1 MWTKAVAFLSWL
13 GFAWARR
20 RLDDEARREH
30 ALHLEWLVDRYVH
43 SGMTPEQAHAAA
55 RRQFGNPTWLREEM
69 YRMNGI
75 GWFDT
80 LRQDL
85 RQACRLMLRRRAL
98 TIGVAATLG
107 VGVGITSAIFSLIYA
122 LLLRPFPYPQPE
134 QLVRIY
140 SVPERNI
147 GQRGALAVPEMEVIR
162 ARSESLQGVGLFMMF
177 DTNLGGDAP
186 AQSVKIAW
194 VTPGLFELTG
204 VAPMLGRTFAPADDR
219 LGGENHKV
227 VLSHHIWRNRFG
239 SDPDILGKQVRMR
252 LLSYTVIGVMP
263 PGYRFPSNA
272 DVWAPIQSYL
282 NKFDRPLRLDWN
294 ARTFNAIARLRPGV
308 TLQQA
313 AADLRTLGAHVA
325 VEQPGSNRDLTYDVI
340 SLRTAEVGGLR
351 PYLTLLGIA
360 VAAVLLIACA
370 NIASL
375 LLTHAL
381 ARAREFVVRTALG
394 AARTRIV
401 RQLVTESVLLALLG
415 GTCGLAVASLATRA
429 LVALVPVDLPA
440 WIRIEINW
448 PVLLFGLGVTV
459 LTGLVFGLAPAVE
472 AARADLQTTLRPSS
486 GGSPRTGALRKGLIV
501 VEVALSCVL
510 LVISGLMLKAFLLLY
525 TSAPGFDTKHLL
537 TAFISPH
544 RVGTTAEMTHA
555 YWLIYNRTLEHLSRT
570 PGVIAA
576 GGATSVPYAFN
587 DNERPRSRMQI
598 RRRGDGGDPQQIQA
612 QIQAWTSQVSP
623 NYFSTMG
630 IPLLAGRDFTEGD
643 TIDRECVVVISARTA
658 ERVWGG
664 TRALGETAQF
674 GWDSTRESWCR
685 VVGIV
690 GNVRYRGSDDDQGGE
705 VYWSYRQREAG
716 SFYLV
721 ARTHGDPL
729 DYGSAVREAVTMGD
743 PETGVISIT
752 SMESAI
758 GESLW
763 RRRLWGVL
771 LGAFAALA
779 VALAAIGLYSILA
792 HSVRGRT
799 REMGI
804 RAALGARRL
813 DAIAVVCREAAAL
826 VLAGVILGLIG
837 ASFAARAMATLI
849 FQVQPYD
856 PSIFI
861 GTPLVLAAIA
871 TLACLFPARRAA
883 SVDAAIALRHDE

>member
-472 AARADLQTTLRPSS
+472 AARADLQTCRP
-486 GGSPRTGALRKGLIV
+486 
-501 VEVALSCVL
+501 
-510 LVISGLMLKAFLLLY
+510 
-525 TSAPGFDTKHLL
+525 
-537 TAFISPH
+537 
-544 RVGTTAEMTHA
+544 
-555 YWLIYNRTLEHLSRT
+555 
-570 PGVIAA
+570 
-576 GGATSVPYAFN
+576 
-587 DNERPRSRMQI
+587 
-598 RRRGDGGDPQQIQA
+598 
-612 QIQAWTSQVSP
+612 
-623 NYFSTMG
+623 
-630 IPLLAGRDFTEGD
+630 
-643 TIDRECVVVISARTA
+643 
-658 ERVWGG
+658 
-664 TRALGETAQF
+664 
-674 GWDSTRESWCR
+674 
-685 VVGIV
+685 
-690 GNVRYRGSDDDQGGE
+690 
-705 VYWSYRQREAG
+705 
-716 SFYLV
+716 
-721 ARTHGDPL
+721 
-729 DYGSAVREAVTMGD
+729 
-743 PETGVISIT
+743 
-752 SMESAI
+752 
-758 GESLW
+758 
-763 RRRLWGVL
+763 
-771 LGAFAALA
+771 
-779 VALAAIGLYSILA
+779 
-792 HSVRGRT
+792 HSVR
-799 REMGI
+799 
-804 RAALGARRL
+804 
-813 DAIAVVCREAAAL
+813 
-826 VLAGVILGLIG
+826 
-837 ASFAARAMATLI
+837 ARAGA
-849 FQVQPYD
+849 
-856 PSIFI
+856 
-861 GTPLVLAAIA
+861 
-871 TLACLFPARRAA
+871 PARGRCEKGSLSSRWRCRACCW
-883 SVDAAIALRHDE
+883 